1 MLARSGIRRT
11 SSEWVRSI
19 TIPSACKSRSQS
31 GSRIAP
37 LSSSNRRAAYSSL
50 ASGSSP
56 VEIAKRLSLLRH
68 IAQQKLPSEGQTP
81 SHRIAC
87 FVRSV
92 RKHRNVT
99 FLAISD
105 GSLLSGEQQ
114 TLQAVLRGSL
124 KEQYDNHL
132 ASGIALELV
141 VEAAKSKGQGQDV
154 ELLVKEMQVTGETD
168 AATYPIR
175 LEPVS
180 KGNSKSQEQQNINE
194 AHTIERLRRNAHLR
208 SRDLRHSAIL
218 RTRDVMEG
226 GVTDYFRSQD
236 FVRVVTPVLTASDC
250 EGGGEVFRVEAAT
263 NWPSKVQPKDGK
275 QHSFWSDSQAYLT
288 VSAQLHL
295 EAITMG
301 LGRAYTLSPAFRA
314 EGSAT
319 NRHLAE
325 FWMLEGEQI
334 TSQDASVAMGEVT
347 DVVEGVVRNAILA
360 VIERKELLH
369 QLSSDKQAFEE
380 IAQYATGKRWQRI
393 TYTDA
398 IEQLSWQESPSHN
411 SPPKWGDS
419 LSSEQERWLARN
431 GPIFVT
437 NYPSADKPFYM
448 LVNDDQKTVACFDLL
463 VPRMGELVGG
473 SLRETRLNTIQE
485 RIKTISQ
492 QDQEGI
498 SDKLAWYT
506 DDLRKYGCNP
516 HGGFGLGVE
525 RLLAWI
531 TDTDSVRDVI
541 TFPRVKGPLHF

>member
-1 MLARSGIRRT
+1 MQRT
-11 SSEWVRSI
+11 SSELIRSI
-19 TIPSACKSRSQS
+19 ATSSVCTSRFQPGS
-31 GSRIAP
+31 GIAF
-37 LSSSNRRAAYSSL
+37 LFGTNRRAAYSTP
-50 ASGSSP
+50 AGAPSSN
-56 VEIAKRLSLLRH
+56 EIPKRLSLLSH
-68 IAQQKLPSEGQTP
+68 ITKQKLLSEGQNP
-81 SHRIAC
+81 SQRVAC

-105 GSLLSGEQQ
+105 GSLLNGEQQ

-124 KEQYDNHL
+124 KEQFDSHL
-132 ASGIALELV
+132 TSGVALELV

-154 ELLVKEMQVTGETD
+154 ELLVKELQITGESD

-180 KGNSKSQEQQNINE
+180 KSGKIQDQQNINE
-194 AHTIERLRRNAHLR
+194 AQAIERLRRNAHLR
-208 SRDLRHSAIL
+208 SRDSRHSAIL

-226 GVTDYFRSQD
+226 GMTDYFRSKD
-236 FVRVVTPVLTASDC
+236 FVKVVTPILTASDC

-263 NWPSKVQPKDGK
+263 NWPSKKLSKDEK
-275 QHSFWSDSQAYLT
+275 QLSFWSDSQAYLT

-301 LGRAYTLSPAFRA
+301 LGRAYTLSPSFRA

-334 TSQDASVAMGEVT
+334 TSQEPSVAMGEVT
-347 DVVEGVVRNAILA
+347 DVVEGMIRNAILA

-369 QLSSDKQAFEE
+369 QLSPDKQAFEE

-393 TYTDA
+393 TYTNA
-398 IEQLSWQESPSHN
+398 IEQLSQQGSPSYD

-437 NYPSADKPFYM
+437 DYPSAEKPFYM
-448 LVNDDQKTVACFDLL
+448 LVNEDQKTVACFDLL

-473 SLRETRLNTIQE
+473 SLRETRLKVLQE
-485 RIKTISQ
+485 RIEAISQ
-492 QDQEGI
+492 EEQEGI

-506 DDLRKYGCNP
+506 DDLRRYGCNP

>member
-1 MLARSGIRRT
+1 MLAKTSIRRT
-11 SSEWVRSI
+11 SFDWIRPIASA
-19 TIPSACKSRSQS
+19 SACN
-31 GSRIAP
+31 
-37 LSSSNRRAAYSSL
+37 SSSYYNSKVFASSSTRLRAAYSNL
-50 ASGSSP
+50 ASGSLPSEVP
-56 VEIAKRLSLLRH
+56 KRLSLLSDISRD
-68 IAQQKLPSEGQTP
+68 KLSSERQNP

-124 KEQYDNHL
+124 KEQYDQRL
-132 ASGIALELV
+132 TSGVALELIV
-141 VEAAKSKGQGQDV
+141 QSAKSKGQGQDV

-175 LEPVS
+175 LEPPS
-180 KGNSKSQEQQNINE
+180 KDSEKIQDQQSQNE
-194 AHTIERLRRNAHLR
+194 NHNIERLRKNAHLR
-208 SRDLRHSAIL
+208 ARDVRHSAIL

-226 GVTDYFRSQD
+226 GMADYFRSQD
-236 FVRVVTPVLTASDC
+236 FVRVVTPILTASDC

-263 NWPSKVQPKDGK
+263 NWPSKTQSSPEKS
-275 QHSFWSDSQAYLT
+275 HSFWSESQAYLT

-301 LGRAYTLSPAFRA
+301 LGRAYTLSPSFRA

-319 NRHLAE
+319 NRHLSE

-334 TSQDASVAMGEVT
+334 TSHDSSVAMGEVT
-347 DVVEGVVRNAILA
+347 DVVEGVIRNAIIA
-360 VIERKELLH
+360 VIERKELLY
-369 QLSSDKQAFEE
+369 QLSSNKQAFEE
-380 IAQYATGKRWQRI
+380 IANYATGERWQRI
-393 TYTDA
+393 TYTEA
-398 IEQLSWQESPSHN
+398 IEHLSQQDSPSHN

-437 NYPSADKPFYM
+437 DYPSADKPFYM
-448 LVNDDQKTVACFDLL
+448 LVNEDQKTVACFDLL
-463 VPRMGELVGG
+463 IPRMGELVGG
-473 SLRETRLNTIQE
+473 SLRETRLETLQE
-485 RIKTISQ
+485 RIKDISQ
-492 QDQEGI
+492 QGQEGI

-506 DDLRKYGCNP
+506 EDLRKYGCNP

-531 TDTDSVRDVI
+531 TNTDSVRDVI